1 VNELSAAEAR
11 RVALTAQGF
20 GNRPRGRATAEHLT
34 AAIAN
39 LGVLQIDSVNVF
51 ERSHYMPLFS
61 RLGTY
66 DTAVLDTMLLAPHAP
81 ATHVEYWAHEAAF
94 VPVESW
100 PLWQWKMFAARERHA
115 TPGAWMAEHRALA
128 DSLVA
133 RLHADGPATFSQ
145 LEGVREKRRGSWWE
159 WSDVKLAL
167 EYLFED
173 GTITAIGRTNFQRI
187 YAPVADV
194 IPHHLLGAGLSE
206 TDARR
211 ALMRDAVRALGVGT
225 LTDVADY
232 YRFRT
237 APARVALDELVNSG
251 EVVEVA
257 VAGWTK
263 NGKPVS
269 GFMLP
274 TATIPPKAPAV
285 STVLSPFDPITWN
298 RERASRMFG
307 FDYRIEI
314 YTPAHKR
321 VYGYYSLPILMNDAL
336 VGRIDLKADR
346 KTKTLIVRSAHWEPK
361 RPANAVERLAQT
373 LRDAAAWRGLENIVV
388 EDWGDAAVELR
399 RVFG

>member
-11 RVALTAQGF
+11 RVALAAQGF
-20 GNRPRGRATAEHLT
+20 GNRPRGRATIEHLT
-34 AAIAN
+34 ATIAN

-61 RLGTY
+61 RLGMY
-66 DTAVLDTMLLAPHAP
+66 DTAVLDEMLLVPHAP
-81 ATHVEYWAHEAAF
+81 ATHFEYWGHEAAF
-94 VPVESW
+94 LPVDSW
-100 PLWQWKMFAARERHA
+100 PLWQWKMHAARERHA
-115 TPGAWMAEHRALA
+115 RPGAWLAEHRALA
-128 DSLVA
+128 DTLVA

-194 IPHHLLGAGLSE
+194 IPHHLLDAGLPE

-211 ALMRDAVRALGVGT
+211 TLMRDAVRALGVGT

-232 YRFRT
+232 YRFKT
-237 APARVALDELVNSG
+237 APARVAVDELVSSG
-251 EVVEVA
+251 DVVEVA
-257 VAGWTK
+257 VVGWTK
-263 NGKPVS
+263 NGKPVN
-269 GFMLP
+269 GYMLP

-373 LRDAAAWRGLENIVV
+373 LRDAAAWRGLERIVV
-388 EDWGDAAVELR
+388 EDWGDAAAELR

>member
-1 VNELSAAEAR
+1 M
-11 RVALTAQGF
+11 ALTAQGF

-100 PLWQWKMFAARERHA
+100 PLWQWKMFVARERHA

-194 IPHHLLGAGLSE
+194 IPHHLLDAGLSE

-211 ALMRDAVRALGVGT
+211 ALMLDAVRAVGVGT